1 LTRRAQVYSV
11 SRDGALFVWKWE
23 AKPDTDGRMPNGCWR
38 LQEKHYF
45 MQAPAKVTEKRRYK

>member
-1 LTRRAQVYSV
+1 
-11 SRDGALFVWKWE
+11 
-23 AKPDTDGRMPNGCWR
+23 MPNGCWR